1 MNKKYL
7 LAGLF
12 VASLGTT
19 SIATAGAGDTYAGV
33 SLGNA
38 SPDSS
43 FFDDSVG
50 WKIFGGY
57 ELNEILAVEGGYV
70 SFGEM
75 DGPTEFGATTVF
87 EVTGFEVAAVGNY
100 PINSQLSVFGKVG
113 LLAWDAELSNPNI
126 GSISDT
132 GTDVFFGL
140 GGQYEIS
147 GNLAVRGQL
156 GELQPGRRRH
166 RLFICQRG
174 FWFLSHTGATRLA
187 WWAPIPTTFRFRP
200 PQY

>member
-19 SIATAGAGDTYAGV
+19 SIAAAGAGDTYAGV
-33 SLGNA
+33 SIGNA

-43 FFDDSVG
+43 GIDSAVG

-57 ELNEILAVEGGYV
+57 ALNEILAVEGGYV

-75 DGPTEFGATTVF
+75 DSSATSSI
-87 EVTGFEVAAVGNY
+87 EPTGFEVAAVGNF
-100 PINSQLSVFGKVG
+100 PINSQFSLFGKVG
-113 LLAWDAELSNPNI
+113 LLAWDTKNNFPNG
-126 GSISDT
+126 GSDNTT
-132 GTDVFFGL
+132 GTDVLFGV

-147 GNLAVRGQL
+147 GNLAVRASWERYSMDNL
-156 GELQPGRRRH
+156 DVD
-166 RLFICQRG
+166 
-174 FWFLSHTGATRLA
+174 FLSASAVFG
-187 WWAPIPTTFRFRP
+187 F
-200 PQY
+200 

>member
-7 LAGLF
+7 LASLF

-33 SLGNA
+33 SIGNA

-43 FFDDSVG
+43 GFDSAIG

-57 ELNEILAVEGGYV
+57 ALNDILAVEGGYV

-75 DGPTEFGATTVF
+75 DGPTIFSNIATSI
-87 EVTGFEVAAVGNY
+87 EPTGFEIAAVGNF
-100 PINSQLSVFGKVG
+100 PINSQFSLFGKVG
-113 LLAWDAELSNPNI
+113 LLAWDTDINFSGPG
-126 GSISDT
+126 GSASASET

-140 GGQYEIS
+140 GGQFEIS
-147 GNLAVRGQL
+147 GNLAVRASWESYTVEDGD
-156 GELQPGRRRH
+156 
-166 RLFICQRG
+166 ID
-174 FWFLSHTGATRLA
+174 FLSASAVFG
-187 WWAPIPTTFRFRP
+187 F
-200 PQY
+200 

>member
-33 SLGNA
+33 SIGNA

-43 FFDDSVG
+43 GFDSAIG

-75 DGPTEFGATTVF
+75 DGPVIPVIVGTNIVNVSTSAEP
-87 EVTGFEVAAVGNY
+87 TGFELAAVGNF
-100 PINSQLSVFGKVG
+100 PINSQFSVFGKVG
-113 LLAWDAELSNPNI
+113 LLAWDFKVTASALGQSASEST
-126 GSISDT
+126 T
-132 GTDVFFGL
+132 GTDVFYGV

-147 GNLAVRGQL
+147 GNLAVRASWERYTIEDGD
-156 GELQPGRRRH
+156 
-166 RLFICQRG
+166 ID
-174 FWFLSHTGATRLA
+174 FLSASAVFG
-187 WWAPIPTTFRFRP
+187 F
-200 PQY
+200 

>member
-19 SIATAGAGDTYAGV
+19 SIATAGPGDTYAGI
-33 SLGNA
+33 SIGNA

-43 FFDDSVG
+43 GFDSAIG

-57 ELNEILAVEGGYV
+57 EINEILAVEGGYT

-75 DGPTEFGATTVF
+75 DGPTILGFSTSVEP
-87 EVTGFEVAAVGNY
+87 TGYEIAAVGNF
-100 PINSQLSVFGKVG
+100 PINSQLSLFGKVG
-113 LLAWDAELSNPNI
+113 LLAWDFKANINGLGSN
-126 GSISDT
+126 STT
-132 GTDVFFGL
+132 GTDAFYGL

-147 GNLAVRGQL
+147 GNLAVRASWERYTIEDGD
-156 GELQPGRRRH
+156 
-166 RLFICQRG
+166 ID
-174 FWFLSHTGATRLA
+174 FLSASAVFG
-187 WWAPIPTTFRFRP
+187 F
-200 PQY
+200 